1 MRKIA
6 IGEPLETRGEDII
19 VHTVFSIGKDAL
31 RKLKNLLDNFQKM
44 ESYSMGWY
52 HGR

>member
-6 IGEPLETRGEDII
+6 TGEPLERGGEDII
-19 VHTVFSIGKDAL
+19 VYAGSSMGIDAL
-31 RKLKNLLDNFQKM
+31 RKLKDFLENFQKM